1 MEPLKIEDLLKLNKK
16 NYLTIK
22 QNNIEQINILK
33 SNMDL
38 LLIKDVYELLNKKIK
53 DLDISYININTQHEY
68 NDEGLTYYSSV
79 MFDDEDY
86 ETGIYGVYED
96 EDLENKDKVAILNNL
111 RVEIDKIVSEYK
123 PNVNNDISL
132 DINKLKSIFEKNNIE
147 KALNKNNKI
156 IKKSIV
162 KKI

>member
-33 SNMDL
+33 NNMDL
-38 LLIKDVYELLNKKIK
+38 LLIKDVYELLNKNIK
-53 DLDISYININTQHEY
+53 DLDIRYININTQHEY

-86 ETGIYGVYED
+86 ETGIYGIYED
-96 EDLENKDKVAILNNL
+96 DDLENKDKIAILNNL
-111 RVEIDKIVSEYK
+111 RVEIDKIVYEYK
-123 PNVNNDISL
+123 PNVNNNISL

-156 IKKSIV
+156 TKKSIV